1 MSGTFIRKQ
10 APLLLALL
18 VIALVAAC
26 APKPTPTAVP
36 PTKVPPTA
44 VPPTA
49 IPPTP
54 APTPTEVPATPA
66 LKAVEW
72 LRSQQQDDGSLNTGF
87 GHPAGVTCDAVLA
100 IVASGGDASSWRKE
114 AGQPSLTEY
123 LSTTAGEYA
132 TDAATTAKLIV
143 TIAAAKQD
151 PRTFGGKDWLAV
163 LQSFAQTKG
172 TYDAGAVGQAWAIL
186 ALKAAGE
193 PVPVEAV
200 AVLESYQLDS
210 GAWDSAFGPDNDTVA
225 IVLQALVAGGEA
237 KNAASIQKALAFF
250 ETQQNDDGGFP
261 AIKPSE
267 WGTDT
272 NANST
277 ANVVMALYAVGE
289 DPSAGKWKKPDG
301 DPLTALL
308 KLQTADGK
316 VEFQPGIGSPVMAT
330 VQAIPALEGK
340 FLPLGSK

>member
-1 MSGTFIRKQ
+1 MYYVVTGAAGFIGSNLVK
-10 APLLLALL
+10 ALNARGVSNIIAVDNLTKGNKYRNL
-18 VIALVAAC
+18 VDCEIADYLD
-26 APKPTPTAVP
+26 KNEF
-36 PTKVPPTA
+36 
-44 VPPTA
+44 
-49 IPPTP
+49 I
-54 APTPTEVPATPA
+54 
-66 LKAVEW
+66 
-72 LRSQQQDDGSLNTGF
+72 
-87 GHPAGVTCDAVLA
+87 
-100 IVASGGDASSWRKE
+100 E
-114 AGQPSLTEY
+114 A
-123 LSTTAGEYA
+123 
-132 TDAATTAKLIV
+132 
-143 TIAAAKQD
+143 IAAAKQD

-163 LQSFAQTKG
+163 LQSLAQTKG

-193 PVPVEAV
+193 PVPAEAV

-277 ANVVMALYAVGE
+277 ANVLMALYAVGE

-316 VEFQPGIGSPVMAT
+316 VEFQPGIGSPVIAT